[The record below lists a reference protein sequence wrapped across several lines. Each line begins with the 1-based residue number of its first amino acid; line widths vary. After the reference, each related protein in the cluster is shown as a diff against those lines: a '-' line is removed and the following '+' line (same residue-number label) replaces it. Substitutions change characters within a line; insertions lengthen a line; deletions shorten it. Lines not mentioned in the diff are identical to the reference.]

1 MWDHVRAVFVGKAVG
16 NVAVGILLIGAVYVF
31 GFREARFFRIPSS
44 SMEPTLLPVDQIMT
58 MAEDSYERGEI
69 VVLREPDG
77 SGGYFVKRIVGVGG
91 DEISILRGALH
102 INGEYASEPYIAEPM
117 QYEMPTSVRVPEDHV
132 FVLGDNRNNS
142 LDSHDAGESYPTSLI
157 VGRVR
162 YIYFPYD
169 RLGSIGSYPLT
180 NHLGQ

>member
-1 MWDHVRAVFVGKAVG
+1 MWEHVRTVFLGKTAGNIAVG
-16 NVAVGILLIGAVYVF
+16 LLLVGAVYLF
-31 GFREARFFRIPSS
+31 GFREARFFRIPST
-44 SMEPTLLPVDQIMT
+44 SMEPTLRPVDQIMT
-58 MAEDSYERGEI
+58 MAEASYDRGEI

-77 SGGYFVKRIVGVGG
+77 SGNYFVKRIVGVGG
-91 DEISILRGALH
+91 DEVAVFRGALH

-117 QYEMPTSVRVPEDHV
+117 HYEMPQPVLVPDDHV

-142 LDSHDAGESYPTSLI
+142 TDSHDAGETFPTSLI

-162 YIYFPYD
+162 YIYFPYE
-169 RLGSIGSYPLT
+169 RLGNVGSYPLT